1 VLLVNVSFIV
11 PFDPVPVRGV
21 MFGTLALL
29 HTKVVPAVAEVPIY
43 DTNPEQLEF
52 VVFGA
57 CNFGLGFTVTTTV
70 SGLEH
75 PLALNVNMYRTII
88 GAVVVFLNV
97 SVILFPF
104 PGVAV
109 VVIPVTAGRIQE
121 NMVPD
126 VALVAV

>member
-43 DTNPEQLEF
+43 DTNPEQAAVIVFVEF
-52 VVFGA
+52 
-57 CNFGLGFTVTTTV
+57 NFGLGFTVTTTV

-75 PLALNVNMYRTII
+75 PFALNVKIYRTTI
-88 GAVVVFLNV
+88 GDVVLFLSV
-97 SVILFPF
+97 SVIIFPA

-109 VVIPVTAGRIQE
+109 VVIFVTAGRFHV
-121 NMVPD
+121 NTVPA
-126 VALVAV
+126 VPLVAV